1 MARSLA
7 FAAAGFTLVGSIGA
21 AGGWMAPP
29 ARADGFGSGMSV
41 QEKQIYDYGP
51 DQNKG
56 VLGTSNPIE
65 LMNRIRRGQALDN
78 ATNPGDAVDQALK
91 ELDAKSTPA
100 PQGPGAAG
108 MKGP

>member
-7 FAAAGFTLVGSIGA
+7 LGAAALIA
-21 AGGWMAPP
+21 AGSAWLAPS
-29 ARADGFGSGMSV
+29 ARADALGGGLSV
-41 QEKQIYDYGP
+41 QEKQIYNYGP

-78 ATNPGDAVDQALK
+78 ATNPGDAIDQALK
-91 ELDAKSTPA
+91 ELEAKSGSA
-100 PQGPGAAG
+100 GPQTPGAAG
-108 MKGP
+108 VKGP

>member
-7 FAAAGFTLVGSIGA
+7 LGAAALLA
-21 AGGWMAPP
+21 AGASWLVPG
-29 ARADGFGSGMSV
+29 ARADGFGPGQSI

-51 DQNKG
+51 TQNKG

-91 ELDAKSTPA
+91 ELEGKSGPPGPRT
-100 PQGPGAAG
+100 PGAAG
-108 MKGP
+108 VKGP